1 MTSKDQMRA
10 RMRALRRRLARET
23 PDAAQRLAASAEALP
38 GATMVALYRPVGAE
52 MDVGPL
58 AARLVETGRALC
70 LPVVTAIDVPL
81 SFRAW
86 NPGDPLEPDA
96 GGIPAPLSSAR
107 SAVPDLILTP
117 LLAFDVEGGRLGQ
130 GGGYYDR
137 TFAAL
142 PDAIRI
148 GVAYAGQAVE
158 RVPMQAHDVRLD
170 GVLTEAGYRSIKR
183 ISH

>member
-1 MTSKDQMRA
+1 LVPD
-10 RMRALRRRLARET
+10 LA
-23 PDAAQRLAASAEALP
+23 
-38 GATMVALYRPVGAE
+38 
-52 MDVGPL
+52 
-58 AARLVETGRALC
+58 
-70 LPVVTAIDVPL
+70 
-81 SFRAW
+81 
-86 NPGDPLEPDA
+86 
-96 GGIPAPLSSAR
+96 GIPAPLETAEP
-107 SAVPDLILTP
+107 VTPDLILTP